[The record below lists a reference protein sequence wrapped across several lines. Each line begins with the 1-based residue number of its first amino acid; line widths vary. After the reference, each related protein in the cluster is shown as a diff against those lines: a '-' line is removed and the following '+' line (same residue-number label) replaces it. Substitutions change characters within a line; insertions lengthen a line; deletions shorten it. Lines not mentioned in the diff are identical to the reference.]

1 MTTFPR
7 TEAERQRLFEI
18 EREARE
24 ELSRSPFALSLLD
37 LIKANDSKWKLKQA
51 AYSAKNSSD

>member
-7 TEAERQRLFEI
+7 AEAERQRLFEI

-37 LIKANDSKWKLKQA
+37 LIKAND
-51 AYSAKNSSD
+51 